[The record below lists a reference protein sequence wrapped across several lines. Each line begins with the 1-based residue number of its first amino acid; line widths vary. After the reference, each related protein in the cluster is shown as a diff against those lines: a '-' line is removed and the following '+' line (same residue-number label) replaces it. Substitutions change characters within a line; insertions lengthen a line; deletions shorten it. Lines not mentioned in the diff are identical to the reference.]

1 MPRLAPLGAACLALL
16 AGAPPVAASGNLDNG
31 FGAGGALVLSV
42 GTGGQSAGNGI
53 AVAPSGGLRA
63 AGEAIDG
70 PESKFAFLRLDADG
84 ALLGTTL
91 TSLGGDATGAALFT
105 QADGRSVVAGYGLAA
120 GNNFGFARYGD
131 DGSLDTAG
139 FGSGGVLQVPV
150 GGGGDSAA
158 RAVAAYAPDKTVAAG
173 WALDGGVRK
182 AALVRLLAGGAADPS
197 FAALF
202 PAGDGGEASA
212 NAVAV
217 QADGKVVVAGYA
229 RDAGAIKAGLIR
241 RLDTGAPDSGFGNP
255 SGIVLLPA
263 GDGGEAIANALVIQ
277 PDGKVLVAG
286 YARDGGDTKVMLAR
300 FNADGSPDGGF
311 GSGGTVLSAM
321 GDGDDVA
328 AAALALQ
335 ADGRIVVA
343 GHATDSGGT
352 NLMAARYNTD
362 GSPDGSFGTGGVSL
376 IPLGDDGTAEAN
388 GLAIQGNRAVLTGYA
403 SDGGELKTA
412 FAGVTLVD
420 PSGDTTPPRLSA
432 SLTHKRFR
440 VGKGRSPFGTRR
452 RKRAPVGTTFR
463 YRLSEAARVTIT
475 LQRALPGVRRGKRCV
490 KPTRRRRGKRCT
502 RFKRVGRL
510 VRESPAGRSR
520 VPFNGRIKR
529 KALRRGRYRAVLRAV
544 DAAGNRSAARKL
556 KFRVVR

>member
-1 MPRLAPLGAACLALL
+1 M
-16 AGAPPVAASGNLDNG
+16 ASGNLDNG
-31 FGAGGALVLSV
+31 FGAGGVLVLSV

-53 AVAPSGGLRA
+53 AVAPNGGLRA

-70 PESKFAFLRLDADG
+70 PESKFAFLRLDANG
-84 ALLGTTL
+84 TLLGTTL
-91 TSLGGDATGAALFT
+91 TSLGGDAAGAAIFT
-105 QADGRSVVAGYGLAA
+105 QADGRSVVAGYGFAA
-120 GNNFGFARYGD
+120 GNNFGLARYGD
-131 DGSLDTAG
+131 DGAPDTAG
-139 FGSGGVLQVPV
+139 FGSGGTLVVPV

-158 RAVAAYAPDKTVAAG
+158 RAVAGYGPDQAVAAG
-173 WALDGGVRK
+173 WALDAGTRKVAIVR
-182 AALVRLLAGGAADPS
+182 VLAGGTADPS

-212 NAVAV
+212 GAVLS

-229 RDAGAIKAGLIR
+229 RDGGSIKPALIR

-255 SGIVLLPA
+255 SGIVLVPA
-263 GDGGEAIANALVIQ
+263 GDGGEAIANALAIQ
-277 PDGKVLVAG
+277 PDGKLLVAG

-311 GSGGTVLSAM
+311 GSGGTVLTPM

-328 AAALALQ
+328 ASALGLQ
-335 ADGRIVVA
+335 LDGRIVVA

-352 NLMAARYNTD
+352 NLMAARYNAD

-403 SDGGELKTA
+403 SDGGELKTV
-412 FAGVTLVD
+412 FAGLTLVD
-420 PSGDTTPPRLSA
+420 SSADTTPPRLFA

-440 VGKGRSPFGTRR
+440 VGRGRSPFGARR
-452 RKRAPVGTTFR
+452 HRRAPVGTTFR
-463 YRLSEAARVTIT
+463 YRLSEAARVTIR
-475 LQRALPGVRRGKRCV
+475 LERALPGVRRGKRCV
-490 KPTRRRRGKRCT
+490 KPTRRRHGKRCT

-510 VRESPAGRSR
+510 VRESPKGRSR

-529 KALRRGRYRAVLRAV
+529 RALRRGKYRAVLRAV
-544 DAAGNRSAARKL
+544 DAAGNKSAARKL
-556 KFRVVR
+556 NFRVVR